1 MCAHAYAFLFQLPSY
16 IRNKMCCVLIHLF
29 FKPLVFKKEI
39 HELMA
44 YLIHQYSFVILSN
57 LSSDVSIKKI

>member
-16 IRNKMCCVLIHLF
+16 IRNKICYVLST
-29 FKPLVFKKEI
+29 LVFKLLIFLKEI

-44 YLIHQYSFVILSN
+44 YIIINATCNFE
-57 LSSDVSIKKI
+57 